1 MIKSNYI
8 GKYSAYCMLIA
19 RTCRPVFVKSL
30 FLLLFI
36 YAFTTSAVK
45 PRINSIMQKKFLPYP
60 YDEIPV
66 NVAIEGVGSFNVDI
80 IYTNTDLVY
89 INIEDLFRTL
99 RIPCIVGQKGD
110 SLGGFIEN
118 EKRTYSIDFNQ
129 GQIKVGNRLFNTM
142 DKLIKETGALYMESS
157 FFTEV
162 FGIQLSF
169 NYRSLSMKLKSDFEL
184 PIIKQM
190 RIEKM
195 WSNIAKVRGEIIAD
209 TIVKRNYHLFK
220 PGAMDWSIASFQ
232 KWKGSTDNRFGL
244 GLGAEL
250 LYGEAVIAVNY
261 YDKYKFDDRQLHYHW
276 RWVDNEKTLIRQAQL
291 GKIPVQTISFV
302 NSPVVGAVVRNTPT
316 TVRKASGYYTIS
328 EITEP
333 DWTVELYINNVLVDY
348 TTADAS
354 GAFSFKVPVVYGF
367 TTLKLKYYGPMGEER
382 TEERVKNVPYT
393 FMPVNEFEYG
403 VSAG

>member
-1 MIKSNYI
+1 M
-8 GKYSAYCMLIA
+8 
-19 RTCRPVFVKSL
+19 PVPVDR
-30 FLLLFI
+30 FLLNHYSCYYLFI
-36 YAFTTSAVK
+36 LLPLLQFIA
-45 PRINSIMQKKFLPYP
+45 QDKFDNAKEISPLS

-195 WSNIAKVRGEIIAD
+195 RSNIAKVRGEI
-209 TIVKRNYHLFK
+209 NC
-220 PGAMDWSIASFQ
+220 
-232 KWKGSTDNRFGL
+232 
-244 GLGAEL
+244 
-250 LYGEAVIAVNY
+250 
-261 YDKYKFDDRQLHYHW
+261 
-276 RWVDNEKTLIRQAQL
+276 
-291 GKIPVQTISFV
+291 
-302 NSPVVGAVVRNTPT
+302 
-316 TVRKASGYYTIS
+316 
-328 EITEP
+328 
-333 DWTVELYINNVLVDY
+333 
-348 TTADAS
+348 
-354 GAFSFKVPVVYGF
+354 
-367 TTLKLKYYGPMGEER
+367 
-382 TEERVKNVPYT
+382 
-393 FMPVNEFEYG
+393 
-403 VSAG
+403 